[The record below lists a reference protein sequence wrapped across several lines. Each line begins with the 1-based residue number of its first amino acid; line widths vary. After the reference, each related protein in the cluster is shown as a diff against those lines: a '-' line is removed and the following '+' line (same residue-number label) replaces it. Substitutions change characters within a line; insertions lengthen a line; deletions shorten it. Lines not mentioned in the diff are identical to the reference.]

1 MKLAQLTSHNLIM
14 LDAVFDDRI
23 TAIETLTDKIDQ
35 AGKLT
40 DRQMFLDAV
49 LKREEEGPTALGE
62 YLAVPHGKSEAVIEP
77 VFACAFVKGE
87 MPWQGIDGDEP
98 VNMIFLLAIPPAEA
112 GSTHMEVLTTLT
124 SSLVDDDFREQ
135 LLAAR
140 SESEVMTL
148 LGNEE
153 GGADEDNTGGNEQ
166 ASTTSQEAEP
176 IAAAAMQEP
185 PQEEPHN
192 SKAYP
197 LVLLVGCA
205 IVFLLFAM
213 M

>member
-62 YLAVPHGKSEAVIEP
+62 YLAVPHGKSEAVTEP

-87 MPWQGIDGDEP
+87 MPWQGIEGDEP

-140 SESEVMTL
+140 SEADVMAL
-148 LGNEE
+148 FASGEGAEE
-153 GGADEDNTGGNEQ
+153 ETVNSQAQ
-166 ASTTSQEAEP
+166 ASGSTTEAEP

>member
-1 MKLAQLTSHNLIM
+1 MKLAQLTSPDLIM

-62 YLAVPHGKSEAVIEP
+62 YLAVPHGKSEAVTEP
-77 VFACAFVKGE
+77 VFACAFVKDE
-87 MPWQGIDGDEP
+87 LQWQGLDGDEP

-124 SSLVDDDFREQ
+124 SSLVDDDFRDQ

-140 SESEVMTL
+140 TQAEVMAL
-148 LGNEE
+148 F
-153 GGADEDNTGGNEQ
+153 GADELNSEDNAEQ
-166 ASTTSQEAEP
+166 ATTTPDAEP
-176 IAAAAMQEP
+176 IAAAAMQEQ
-185 PQEEPHN
+185 PQEEPHS

>member
-1 MKLAQLTSHNLIM
+1 MKLAQLTSPDLIM

-40 DRQMFLDAV
+40 DRQIFLDAV

-62 YLAVPHGKSEAVIEP
+62 YLAVPHGKSEAVTEP
-77 VFACAFVKGE
+77 VFACAFVKDE
-87 MPWQGIDGDEP
+87 LQWQGLDGNEP

-140 SESEVMTL
+140 SQTEVMAL
-148 LGNEE
+148 F
-153 GGADEDNTGGNEQ
+153 GADEKETETDTEHASNTT
-166 ASTTSQEAEP
+166 ADAEP
-176 IAAAAMQEP
+176 IAAAAMQEQ